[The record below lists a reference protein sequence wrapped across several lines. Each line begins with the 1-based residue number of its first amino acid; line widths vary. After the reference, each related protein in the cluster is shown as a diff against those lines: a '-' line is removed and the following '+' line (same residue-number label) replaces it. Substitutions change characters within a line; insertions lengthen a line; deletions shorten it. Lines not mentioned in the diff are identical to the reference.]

1 MRDVT
6 MQRLAEE
13 VRARLVTRLGV
24 GLIDSSSAMCY
35 MATFR
40 LYLQVGDSPFLWTG
54 GQDAR
59 DGEKFVHKTCSDVST
74 DEGCADNAV
83 ALVRLLGEAFQ
94 DDDGEP
100 DGVRCARA
108 VDSDGTDIRRLKTLD
123 ADTLYVD
130 VTTCMAMAHFGK
142 HEHADNPSIHLHQVL
157 CASPCPSVFL
167 NTLTNLRVLTQAVC
181 FAEKCHMH
189 VL

>member
-6 MQRLAEE
+6 NGLPR
-13 VRARLVTRLGV
+13 RCARVSLRVLVSGSSTRPLRCV
-24 GLIDSSSAMCY
+24 TCPRSAY
-35 MATFR
+35 E
-40 LYLQVGDSPFLWTG
+40 QVGDSPFLWTG